1 MRANESIKIPE
12 AVSAVMRLLEDAGFE
27 CFVVG
32 GYLRDSL
39 LGRPTFDVDLAT
51 SATPEDVMRRLSH
64 YSVIPTGIQ
73 HGTVTVLTDDGPVE
87 ITTFREDGSYSD
99 YRHPDE
105 VQFAKTIEE
114 DLSRRDFTINAL
126 AWNEKRGLI
135 DPWGGKSDLRKRVIR
150 TVGDAN
156 QRFRED
162 ALRIFRGLRLSAELA
177 FHIEA
182 ETSEAMCNCM
192 HLLQFVASE
201 RLQVELNR
209 LLVGENAVPVLQKH
223 IDVLLVV
230 IPELACV
237 DKLRHMP
244 VAERIPAPVFRDS
257 TMKRI
262 TSLNNRECMSTSS
275 LLDIVLLRMLYANED
290 IALLF
295 DCTDPYHLA
304 PSPNEDITLLRD
316 CTGFC
321 HLASSPKE
329 EVALLCDCTG
339 HCHVASSTKEEVA
352 LRLAALLCGLD
363 HVADVLRRLRYDSA
377 TIDRV
382 EKLIKFQD
390 EDLCPEKRLVW
401 RAIRVYG
408 LEIFLDG
415 MRLRI
420 AGERAI
426 ARYGEITLEFVSGR
440 EAEHLSIASACEESS
455 KSPPTFVWHKQV
467 ASACE
472 ECEEF
477 SRIPLT
483 FAEGNQAASA
493 CEESIPDATPIE
505 GSKPVTV
512 AIARIANELIRSG
525 QILELKDL
533 AIDGH
538 DLLELGYE
546 GKEIGQMLEFLLE
559 KVCVD
564 GMPNTRE
571 SLLGCIDDKRD
582 I

>member
-1 MRANESIKIPE
+1 MRANESIKVPE
-12 AVSAVMRLLEDAGFE
+12 SVSAVMRLLEDAGFE

-51 SATPEDVMRRLSH
+51 SATPEDVIRSLTH

-73 HGTVTVLTDDGPVE
+73 HGTVSVLTDGGPIE

-135 DPWGGKSDLRKRVIR
+135 DPWGGRSDLKNRVIR

-162 ALRIFRGLRLSAELA
+162 ALRIIRGLRLGAELT
-177 FHIEA
+177 FHIDE
-182 ETSEAMCNCM
+182 ETSEAMYSCK

-209 LLVGENAVPVLQKH
+209 LLVGENALSVLQKH
-223 IDVLLVV
+223 TDILFVV
-230 IPELACV
+230 IPELACL
-237 DKLRHMP
+237 DKARYIP
-244 VAERIPAPVFRDS
+244 DAEYNPAPVLCVATINRG
-257 TMKRI
+257 TN
-262 TSLNNRECMSTSS
+262 LNNREGLSSSS
-275 LLDIVLLRMLYANED
+275 LLDTALLRMSYVSKD
-290 IALLF
+290 IALF
-295 DCTDPYHLA
+295 C
-304 PSPNEDITLLRD
+304 D

-329 EVALLCDCTG
+329 EVAL
-339 HCHVASSTKEEVA
+339 
-352 LRLAALLCGLD
+352 RLAALLFDLD
-363 HVADVLRRLRYDSA
+363 HVAEVLRRLRYDSA

-382 EKLIKFQD
+382 EKLIKFQN
-390 EDLCPEKRLVW
+390 ENLCPEKRSVW
-401 RAIRVYG
+401 RAIRAYG
-408 LEIFLDG
+408 QKIFLDG

-420 AGERAI
+420 AGERAVTG
-426 ARYGEITLEFVSGR
+426 YGEIAPGSVSVGEPEFLLAAG
-440 EAEHLSIASACEESS
+440 ACEGSS
-455 KSPPTFVWHKQV
+455 KTPPAFVW
-467 ASACE
+467 C
-472 ECEEF
+472 
-477 SRIPLT
+477 
-483 FAEGNQAASA
+483 NQAASA
-493 CEESIPDATPIE
+493 CEESSHNTVSIK
-505 GSKPVTV
+505 GSKPATV

-533 AIDGH
+533 VIDGH
-538 DLLELGYE
+538 DLLECGYE
-546 GKEIGQMLEFLLE
+546 GKEIGQMLELILE
-559 KVCVD
+559 KVCVE

-571 SLLGCIDDKRD
+571 SLLHYIDDKRD
-582 I
+582 KQMTAGS

>member
-321 HLASSPKE
+321 HLAATEKTGFVTLKSF
-329 EVALLCDCTG
+329 CD
-339 HCHVASSTKEEVA
+339 
-352 LRLAALLCGLD
+352 LRITLVKTEGGSA
-363 HVADVLRRLRYDSA
+363 VLRMTYTVEGDVM
-377 TIDRV
+377 TIT
-382 EKLIKFQD
+382 D
-390 EDLCPEKRLVW
+390 ENNV
-401 RAIRVYG
+401 
-408 LEIFLDG
+408 
-415 MRLRI
+415 
-420 AGERAI
+420 
-426 ARYGEITLEFVSGR
+426 T
-440 EAEHLSIASACEESS
+440 
-455 KSPPTFVWHKQV
+455 
-467 ASACE
+467 
-472 ECEEF
+472 
-477 SRIPLT
+477 LT
-483 FAEGNQAASA
+483 FRRQ
-493 CEESIPDATPIE
+493 
-505 GSKPVTV
+505 
-512 AIARIANELIRSG
+512 
-525 QILELKDL
+525 
-533 AIDGH
+533 
-538 DLLELGYE
+538 
-546 GKEIGQMLEFLLE
+546 
-559 KVCVD
+559 
-564 GMPNTRE
+564 
-571 SLLGCIDDKRD
+571 
-582 I
+582 

>member
-1 MRANESIKIPE
+1 
-12 AVSAVMRLLEDAGFE
+12 MRLLEDAGFE

-73 HGTVTVLTDDGPVE
+73 HGTITVLTDDGPVE

-177 FHIEA
+177 FHIED

-275 LLDIVLLRMLYANED
+275 LLDIVLLRMSYANED

-304 PSPNEDITLLRD
+304 PSPNKDI
-316 CTGFC
+316 
-321 HLASSPKE
+321 
-329 EVALLCDCTG
+329 ALLFDCTG

-352 LRLAALLCGLD
+352 LRLAALLCDLD

-390 EDLCPEKRLVW
+390 EDLCPEKRSVW
-401 RAIRVYG
+401 RAIRAYG

-426 ARYGEITLEFVSGR
+426 ARYGEITPEFVSGR
-440 EAEHLSIASACEESS
+440 EAEHLSTASEESS

-467 ASACE
+467 VSAFE

-493 CEESIPDATPIE
+493 CEESMPDATPIE
-505 GSKPVTV
+505 GSKPATV

>member
-1 MRANESIKIPE
+1 MRANESIKVPE

-135 DPWGGKSDLRKRVIR
+135 DPWGGKSDLRKSVIR

-177 FHIEA
+177 FHIED

-244 VAERIPAPVFRDS
+244 AAERIPAPEFRDS
-257 TMKRI
+257 TMKRV

-275 LLDIVLLRMLYANED
+275 LLDIALLRMSYANED
-290 IALLF
+290 IALLC
-295 DCTDPYHLA
+295 DCTGPYHLA
-304 PSPNEDITLLRD
+304 PSPNKDI
-316 CTGFC
+316 
-321 HLASSPKE
+321 
-329 EVALLCDCTG
+329 ALLCDCTG
-339 HCHVASSTKEEVA
+339 HRHVASNTKEEVA
-352 LRLAALLCGLD
+352 LRLAALLCDLD

-390 EDLCPEKRLVW
+390 EGLCPEKRSVW
-401 RAIRVYG
+401 RAIRAYG

-467 ASACE
+467 VSARE

-483 FAEGNQAASA
+483 FVEGNQAASA
-493 CEESIPDATPIE
+493 CEKSIPDATPIE
-505 GSKPVTV
+505 GSKPATV

-538 DLLELGYE
+538 DLLECGYE

-564 GMPNTRE
+564 GMPNTRK

>member
-1 MRANESIKIPE
+1 
-12 AVSAVMRLLEDAGFE
+12 MRLLEDAGFE

-275 LLDIVLLRMLYANED
+275 LLDIVLLRMSYANED

-295 DCTDPYHLA
+295 DCTGPYHLA
-304 PSPNEDITLLRD
+304 PSPNKDI
-316 CTGFC
+316 
-321 HLASSPKE
+321 
-329 EVALLCDCTG
+329 ALLFDCTG

-352 LRLAALLCGLD
+352 LRLAALLCDLD
-363 HVADVLRRLRYDSA
+363 HVAEVLRRLRYDSA

-390 EDLCPEKRLVW
+390 EDLCPEKRSVW
-401 RAIRVYG
+401 RAIRAYG

-426 ARYGEITLEFVSGR
+426 ARYGEITPEFVSGR
-440 EAEHLSIASACEESS
+440 EAEHLSTASEESS

-467 ASACE
+467 VSAFE

-505 GSKPVTV
+505 GSKPATV

>member
-1 MRANESIKIPE
+1 MRANESIIIPE

-275 LLDIVLLRMLYANED
+275 LLDIVLLRMSYANED

-295 DCTDPYHLA
+295 DCTGPYHLA
-304 PSPNEDITLLRD
+304 PSPNKDI
-316 CTGFC
+316 
-321 HLASSPKE
+321 
-329 EVALLCDCTG
+329 ALLFDCTG

-352 LRLAALLCGLD
+352 LRLAALLCDLD

-390 EDLCPEKRLVW
+390 EDLCPEKRSVW
-401 RAIRVYG
+401 RAIRAYG

-426 ARYGEITLEFVSGR
+426 ARYGEITPEFVSGR
-440 EAEHLSIASACEESS
+440 EAEHLSTASEESS

-467 ASACE
+467 VSAFE

-493 CEESIPDATPIE
+493 CEESMPDATPIE
-505 GSKPVTV
+505 GSKPATV

>member
-1 MRANESIKIPE
+1 
-12 AVSAVMRLLEDAGFE
+12 MRLLEDAGFE

-73 HGTVTVLTDDGPVE
+73 HGTITVLTDDGPVE

-177 FHIEA
+177 FHIED

-230 IPELACV
+230 IPELAGV

-275 LLDIVLLRMLYANED
+275 LLDIVLLRMSYANED

-304 PSPNEDITLLRD
+304 PSPNKDI
-316 CTGFC
+316 
-321 HLASSPKE
+321 
-329 EVALLCDCTG
+329 ALLFDCTG

-352 LRLAALLCGLD
+352 LRLAALLCDLD

-390 EDLCPEKRLVW
+390 EDLCPEKRSVW
-401 RAIRVYG
+401 RAIRAYG

-467 ASACE
+467 VSAFE

-493 CEESIPDATPIE
+493 CEESIPDATPVE

-571 SLLGCIDDKRD
+571 SLLGYIDDKRNN
-582 I
+582 

>member
-1 MRANESIKIPE
+1 
-12 AVSAVMRLLEDAGFE
+12 
-27 CFVVG
+27 
-32 GYLRDSL
+32 
-39 LGRPTFDVDLAT
+39 
-51 SATPEDVMRRLSH
+51 
-64 YSVIPTGIQ
+64 
-73 HGTVTVLTDDGPVE
+73 
-87 ITTFREDGSYSD
+87 
-99 YRHPDE
+99 
-105 VQFAKTIEE
+105 
-114 DLSRRDFTINAL
+114 
-126 AWNEKRGLI
+126 
-135 DPWGGKSDLRKRVIR
+135 
-150 TVGDAN
+150 
-156 QRFRED
+156 
-162 ALRIFRGLRLSAELA
+162 
-177 FHIEA
+177 
-182 ETSEAMCNCM
+182 
-192 HLLQFVASE
+192 
-201 RLQVELNR
+201 
-209 LLVGENAVPVLQKH
+209 
-223 IDVLLVV
+223 
-230 IPELACV
+230 
-237 DKLRHMP
+237 
-244 VAERIPAPVFRDS
+244 
-257 TMKRI
+257 
-262 TSLNNRECMSTSS
+262 MS
-275 LLDIVLLRMLYANED
+275 YANED

-295 DCTDPYHLA
+295 DCTDPYQLA

-352 LRLAALLCGLD
+352 LRLAALLCDLD

-390 EDLCPEKRLVW
+390 EDLCPEKRSVW
-401 RAIRVYG
+401 RAIRAYG

-426 ARYGEITLEFVSGR
+426 ARYGEITPEFVSGR
-440 EAEHLSIASACEESS
+440 EAEHLSTASEESS

-483 FAEGNQAASA
+483 FVEGNQAASA

-505 GSKPVTV
+505 GSKPATV

>member
-1 MRANESIKIPE
+1 
-12 AVSAVMRLLEDAGFE
+12 MRLLEDAGFE

-177 FHIEA
+177 FHIED

-275 LLDIVLLRMLYANED
+275 LLDIVLLRMSYANED

-295 DCTDPYHLA
+295 DCTGPYHLA
-304 PSPNEDITLLRD
+304 PSPNKDI
-316 CTGFC
+316 
-321 HLASSPKE
+321 
-329 EVALLCDCTG
+329 ALLFDCTG

-352 LRLAALLCGLD
+352 LRLAALLCDLD

-390 EDLCPEKRLVW
+390 EDLCPEKRSVW
-401 RAIRVYG
+401 RAIRAYG

-426 ARYGEITLEFVSGR
+426 ARYGEITPEFVSGR
-440 EAEHLSIASACEESS
+440 EAEHLSTASEESS

-467 ASACE
+467 VSAFE

-493 CEESIPDATPIE
+493 CEESMPDATPIE
-505 GSKPVTV
+505 GSKPATV

>member
-1 MRANESIKIPE
+1 
-12 AVSAVMRLLEDAGFE
+12 MRLLEDAGFE

-244 VAERIPAPVFRDS
+244 AAERIPAPVFRDS

-275 LLDIVLLRMLYANED
+275 LLDIVLLRMSYANED

-295 DCTDPYHLA
+295 DCTGPYHLA
-304 PSPNEDITLLRD
+304 PSPNKDI
-316 CTGFC
+316 
-321 HLASSPKE
+321 
-329 EVALLCDCTG
+329 ALLFDCTG

-352 LRLAALLCGLD
+352 LRLAALLCDLD

-390 EDLCPEKRLVW
+390 EDLCPEKRSVW
-401 RAIRVYG
+401 RAIRAYG

-426 ARYGEITLEFVSGR
+426 ARYGEITPEFVSGR
-440 EAEHLSIASACEESS
+440 EAEHLSTASEESS

-467 ASACE
+467 VSAFE

-493 CEESIPDATPIE
+493 CEESMPDATPIE
-505 GSKPVTV
+505 GSKPATV

>member
-73 HGTVTVLTDDGPVE
+73 HGTITVLTDDGPVE

-275 LLDIVLLRMLYANED
+275 LLDIVLLRMSYANED

-295 DCTDPYHLA
+295 DCTGPYHLA
-304 PSPNEDITLLRD
+304 PSPNKDI
-316 CTGFC
+316 
-321 HLASSPKE
+321 
-329 EVALLCDCTG
+329 ALLFDCTG

-352 LRLAALLCGLD
+352 LRLAALLCDLD

-390 EDLCPEKRLVW
+390 EDLCPEKRSVW
-401 RAIRVYG
+401 RAIRAYG

-426 ARYGEITLEFVSGR
+426 ARYGEITPEFVSGR
-440 EAEHLSIASACEESS
+440 EAEHLSTASEESS

-467 ASACE
+467 VSAFE

-493 CEESIPDATPIE
+493 CEESMPDATPIE
-505 GSKPVTV
+505 GSKPATV

>member
-135 DPWGGKSDLRKRVIR
+135 DPWGGKSDLRKSVIR

-177 FHIEA
+177 FHIED

-244 VAERIPAPVFRDS
+244 AAERIPAPEFRDS
-257 TMKRI
+257 TMKRV

-275 LLDIVLLRMLYANED
+275 LLDIALLRMSYANED
-290 IALLF
+290 IALLC
-295 DCTDPYHLA
+295 DCTGPYHLA
-304 PSPNEDITLLRD
+304 PSPNKDI
-316 CTGFC
+316 
-321 HLASSPKE
+321 
-329 EVALLCDCTG
+329 ALLCDCTG
-339 HCHVASSTKEEVA
+339 HRHVASNTKEEVA
-352 LRLAALLCGLD
+352 LRLAALLCDLD

-390 EDLCPEKRLVW
+390 EGLCPEKRSVW
-401 RAIRVYG
+401 RAIRAYG

-467 ASACE
+467 VSARE

-483 FAEGNQAASA
+483 FVEGNQAASA
-493 CEESIPDATPIE
+493 CEKSIPDATPIE
-505 GSKPVTV
+505 GSKPATV

-538 DLLELGYE
+538 DLLECGYE

-564 GMPNTRE
+564 GMPNTRK

>member
-1 MRANESIKIPE
+1 MRANESIKVPE
-12 AVSAVMRLLEDAGFE
+12 SVSAVMRLLEDAGFE

-177 FHIEA
+177 FHIED

-275 LLDIVLLRMLYANED
+275 LLDIVLLRMSYANED

-295 DCTDPYHLA
+295 DCTGPYHLA
-304 PSPNEDITLLRD
+304 PSPNKDI
-316 CTGFC
+316 
-321 HLASSPKE
+321 
-329 EVALLCDCTG
+329 ALLFDCTG

-352 LRLAALLCGLD
+352 LRLAALLCDLD

-390 EDLCPEKRLVW
+390 EDLCPEKRSVW
-401 RAIRVYG
+401 RAIRAYG

-426 ARYGEITLEFVSGR
+426 ARYGEITPEFVSGR
-440 EAEHLSIASACEESS
+440 EAEHLSTASEESS

-467 ASACE
+467 VSAFE

-483 FAEGNQAASA
+483 FVEGNQAASA

-505 GSKPVTV
+505 GSKPATV

>member
-1 MRANESIKIPE
+1 
-12 AVSAVMRLLEDAGFE
+12 
-27 CFVVG
+27 
-32 GYLRDSL
+32 
-39 LGRPTFDVDLAT
+39 
-51 SATPEDVMRRLSH
+51 
-64 YSVIPTGIQ
+64 
-73 HGTVTVLTDDGPVE
+73 
-87 ITTFREDGSYSD
+87 
-99 YRHPDE
+99 
-105 VQFAKTIEE
+105 
-114 DLSRRDFTINAL
+114 
-126 AWNEKRGLI
+126 
-135 DPWGGKSDLRKRVIR
+135 
-150 TVGDAN
+150 
-156 QRFRED
+156 
-162 ALRIFRGLRLSAELA
+162 
-177 FHIEA
+177 
-182 ETSEAMCNCM
+182 
-192 HLLQFVASE
+192 
-201 RLQVELNR
+201 
-209 LLVGENAVPVLQKH
+209 
-223 IDVLLVV
+223 
-230 IPELACV
+230 
-237 DKLRHMP
+237 MP

-275 LLDIVLLRMLYANED
+275 LLDIVLLRMSYANED

-295 DCTDPYHLA
+295 DCTGPYHLA
-304 PSPNEDITLLRD
+304 PSPNKDI
-316 CTGFC
+316 
-321 HLASSPKE
+321 
-329 EVALLCDCTG
+329 ALLFDCTG

-352 LRLAALLCGLD
+352 LRLAALLCDLD

-390 EDLCPEKRLVW
+390 EDLCPEKRSVW
-401 RAIRVYG
+401 RAIRAYG

-426 ARYGEITLEFVSGR
+426 ARYGEITPEFVSGR
-440 EAEHLSIASACEESS
+440 EAEHLSTASEESS

-467 ASACE
+467 VSAFE

-493 CEESIPDATPIE
+493 CEESMPDATPIE
-505 GSKPVTV
+505 GSKPATV

>member
-135 DPWGGKSDLRKRVIR
+135 DPWGGKSDLRKSVIR
-150 TVGDAN
+150 TIGDAN

-177 FHIEA
+177 FHIED

-244 VAERIPAPVFRDS
+244 AAERIPAPEFRDS
-257 TMKRI
+257 TMKRV

-275 LLDIVLLRMLYANED
+275 LLDIALLRMSYANED
-290 IALLF
+290 IALLC
-295 DCTDPYHLA
+295 DCTGPYHLA
-304 PSPNEDITLLRD
+304 PSPNKDI
-316 CTGFC
+316 
-321 HLASSPKE
+321 
-329 EVALLCDCTG
+329 ALLCDCTG
-339 HCHVASSTKEEVA
+339 HRHVASNTKEEVA
-352 LRLAALLCGLD
+352 LRLAALLCDLD

-390 EDLCPEKRLVW
+390 EGLCPEKRSVW
-401 RAIRVYG
+401 RAIRAYG

-467 ASACE
+467 VSARE

-483 FAEGNQAASA
+483 FVEGNQAASA
-493 CEESIPDATPIE
+493 CEKSIPDATPIE
-505 GSKPVTV
+505 GSKPATV

-538 DLLELGYE
+538 DLLECGYE

-564 GMPNTRE
+564 GMPNTRK

>member
-135 DPWGGKSDLRKRVIR
+135 DPWGGKSDLRKSVIR

-177 FHIEA
+177 FHIED

-244 VAERIPAPVFRDS
+244 AAERIPAPEFRDS
-257 TMKRI
+257 TMKRV

-275 LLDIVLLRMLYANED
+275 LLDIALLRMSYANED

-295 DCTDPYHLA
+295 DCTGPYHLA
-304 PSPNEDITLLRD
+304 PSPNKDI
-316 CTGFC
+316 
-321 HLASSPKE
+321 
-329 EVALLCDCTG
+329 ALLCDCTG
-339 HCHVASSTKEEVA
+339 HRHVASNTKEEVA
-352 LRLAALLCGLD
+352 LRLAALLCDLD

-390 EDLCPEKRLVW
+390 EGLCPEKRSVW
-401 RAIRVYG
+401 RAIRAYG

-467 ASACE
+467 VSARE

-483 FAEGNQAASA
+483 FVEGNQAASA
-493 CEESIPDATPIE
+493 CEKSIPDATPIE
-505 GSKPVTV
+505 GSKPATV

-538 DLLELGYE
+538 DLLECGYE

-564 GMPNTRE
+564 GMPNTRK

>member
-1 MRANESIKIPE
+1 
-12 AVSAVMRLLEDAGFE
+12 
-27 CFVVG
+27 
-32 GYLRDSL
+32 
-39 LGRPTFDVDLAT
+39 
-51 SATPEDVMRRLSH
+51 
-64 YSVIPTGIQ
+64 
-73 HGTVTVLTDDGPVE
+73 
-87 ITTFREDGSYSD
+87 
-99 YRHPDE
+99 
-105 VQFAKTIEE
+105 
-114 DLSRRDFTINAL
+114 
-126 AWNEKRGLI
+126 
-135 DPWGGKSDLRKRVIR
+135 
-150 TVGDAN
+150 
-156 QRFRED
+156 
-162 ALRIFRGLRLSAELA
+162 
-177 FHIEA
+177 
-182 ETSEAMCNCM
+182 M

-244 VAERIPAPVFRDS
+244 AAERIPAPEFRDS
-257 TMKRI
+257 TMKRV

-275 LLDIVLLRMLYANED
+275 LLDIALLRMSYANED
-290 IALLF
+290 IALLC
-295 DCTDPYHLA
+295 DCTGPYHLA
-304 PSPNEDITLLRD
+304 PSPNKDI
-316 CTGFC
+316 
-321 HLASSPKE
+321 
-329 EVALLCDCTG
+329 ALLCDCTG
-339 HCHVASSTKEEVA
+339 HRHVASNTKEEVA
-352 LRLAALLCGLD
+352 LRLAALLCDLD

-390 EDLCPEKRLVW
+390 EGLCPEKRSVW
-401 RAIRVYG
+401 RAIRAYG

-467 ASACE
+467 VSARE

-483 FAEGNQAASA
+483 FVEGNQAASA
-493 CEESIPDATPIE
+493 CEKSIPDATPIE
-505 GSKPVTV
+505 GSKPATV

-564 GMPNTRE
+564 GMPNTRK

>member
-1 MRANESIKIPE
+1 
-12 AVSAVMRLLEDAGFE
+12 MRLLEDAGFE

-275 LLDIVLLRMLYANED
+275 LLDIVLLRMSYANED

-295 DCTDPYHLA
+295 DCTGPYHLA
-304 PSPNEDITLLRD
+304 PSPNKDI
-316 CTGFC
+316 
-321 HLASSPKE
+321 
-329 EVALLCDCTG
+329 ALLFDCTG

-352 LRLAALLCGLD
+352 LRLAALLCDLD

-390 EDLCPEKRLVW
+390 EDLCPEKRSVW
-401 RAIRVYG
+401 RAIRAYG

-426 ARYGEITLEFVSGR
+426 ARYGEITPEFVSGR
-440 EAEHLSIASACEESS
+440 EAEHLSTASEESS

-467 ASACE
+467 VSAFE

-493 CEESIPDATPIE
+493 CEESMPDATPIE
-505 GSKPVTV
+505 GSKPATV

>member
-51 SATPEDVMRRLSH
+51 SATPEDVMHSLPH

-135 DPWGGKSDLRKRVIR
+135 DPWGGKSDLRKSVIR

-177 FHIEA
+177 FHIED

-230 IPELACV
+230 IPEIACV

-244 VAERIPAPVFRDS
+244 AAERIPAPEFRDS
-257 TMKRI
+257 TMKRV

-275 LLDIVLLRMLYANED
+275 LLDIALLRMSYANED
-290 IALLF
+290 IALLC
-295 DCTDPYHLA
+295 DCTGPYHLA
-304 PSPNEDITLLRD
+304 PSPNKDI
-316 CTGFC
+316 
-321 HLASSPKE
+321 
-329 EVALLCDCTG
+329 ALLCDCTG
-339 HCHVASSTKEEVA
+339 HRHVASSTKEEVA
-352 LRLAALLCGLD
+352 LRLAALLCDLD

-390 EDLCPEKRLVW
+390 EGLCPEKRSVW
-401 RAIRVYG
+401 RAIRAYG

-467 ASACE
+467 VSARE

-483 FAEGNQAASA
+483 FVEGNQAASA

-505 GSKPVTV
+505 GSKPATV

-538 DLLELGYE
+538 DLLECGYE

>member
-1 MRANESIKIPE
+1 MRANESIKVPE
-12 AVSAVMRLLEDAGFE
+12 SVSAVMRLLEDAGFE

-51 SATPEDVMRRLSH
+51 SATPEDVIRSLTH

-73 HGTVTVLTDDGPVE
+73 HGTVSVLTDDSPIE

-135 DPWGGKSDLRKRVIR
+135 DPWGGQSDLKNRVIR

-162 ALRIFRGLRLSAELA
+162 ALRIIRGLRLGAELA
-177 FHIEA
+177 FHIDE
-182 ETSEAMCNCM
+182 ETSEAMYSCK

-209 LLVGENAVPVLQKH
+209 LLVGENALSVLQKH
-223 IDVLLVV
+223 TDILFVV

-237 DKLRHMP
+237 DKFRY
-244 VAERIPAPVFRDS
+244 IPDTEYNSAPVLCDA
-257 TMKRI
+257 TMNLG
-262 TSLNNRECMSTSS
+262 TNLNNREGLSSSS
-275 LLDIVLLRMLYANED
+275 LLDTALLRMSYVSED
-290 IALLF
+290 IALL
-295 DCTDPYHLA
+295 CNCNSSRHV
-304 PSPNEDITLLRD
+304 
-316 CTGFC
+316 
-321 HLASSPKE
+321 ASSPKE
-329 EVALLCDCTG
+329 EVASLCDCTG
-339 HCHVASSTKEEVA
+339 PCHVASSPKEEVA
-352 LRLAALLCGLD
+352 LRLAALLFDLD
-363 HVADVLRRLRYDSA
+363 HVAEVLRRLRYDSA

-382 EKLIKFQD
+382 EKLINFQN
-390 EDLCPEKRLVW
+390 EDLCPEKRSVW
-401 RAIRVYG
+401 RAIRAYG
-408 LEIFLDG
+408 QKIFLDG

-420 AGERAI
+420 AGERAVTG
-426 ARYGEITLEFVSGR
+426 YGEIAPGSVSVGEPEF
-440 EAEHLSIASACEESS
+440 LSAAGACEESS
-455 KSPPTFVWHKQV
+455 KTPPAFVW
-467 ASACE
+467 
-472 ECEEF
+472 
-477 SRIPLT
+477 R
-483 FAEGNQAASA
+483 NQAASA
-493 CEESIPDATPIE
+493 CEESSHNTVSIE
-505 GSKPVTV
+505 GSKPATV

-538 DLLELGYE
+538 DLLECGYE
-546 GKEIGQMLEFLLE
+546 GKEIGQMLELILE
-559 KVCVD
+559 KVCVE

-571 SLLGCIDDKRD
+571 SLLHYIDDKRD
-582 I
+582 KQMTAGS

>member
-275 LLDIVLLRMLYANED
+275 LLDIVLLRMSYANED

-295 DCTDPYHLA
+295 DCTGPYHLA
-304 PSPNEDITLLRD
+304 PSPNKDI
-316 CTGFC
+316 
-321 HLASSPKE
+321 
-329 EVALLCDCTG
+329 ALLFDCTG

-352 LRLAALLCGLD
+352 LRLAALLCDLD

-390 EDLCPEKRLVW
+390 EDLCPEKRSVW
-401 RAIRVYG
+401 RAIRAYG

-426 ARYGEITLEFVSGR
+426 ARYGEITPEFVSGR
-440 EAEHLSIASACEESS
+440 EAEHLSTASEESS

-467 ASACE
+467 VSAFE

-493 CEESIPDATPIE
+493 CEESMPDATPIE
-505 GSKPVTV
+505 GSKPATV

>member
-177 FHIEA
+177 FHIED

-275 LLDIVLLRMLYANED
+275 LLDIVLLRMSYANED

-295 DCTDPYHLA
+295 DCTGPYHLA
-304 PSPNEDITLLRD
+304 PSPNKDI
-316 CTGFC
+316 
-321 HLASSPKE
+321 
-329 EVALLCDCTG
+329 ALLFDCTG

-352 LRLAALLCGLD
+352 LRLAALLCDLD

-382 EKLIKFQD
+382 EKLIKFQN
-390 EDLCPEKRLVW
+390 EDLCSEKRSVW
-401 RAIRVYG
+401 RAIRAYG
-408 LEIFLDG
+408 QKIFLDG

-420 AGERAI
+420 AGERAVTG
-426 ARYGEITLEFVSGR
+426 YGEIAPGSVSVGEPEF
-440 EAEHLSIASACEESS
+440 LSAAGACEESS
-455 KSPPTFVWHKQV
+455 KTPPAFVW
-467 ASACE
+467 
-472 ECEEF
+472 
-477 SRIPLT
+477 R
-483 FAEGNQAASA
+483 NQAASA
-493 CEESIPDATPIE
+493 CEESSHNTVSIE
-505 GSKPVTV
+505 GSKPATV

-533 AIDGH
+533 VIDGH
-538 DLLELGYE
+538 DLLECGYE
-546 GKEIGQMLEFLLE
+546 GKEIGQMLELILE
-559 KVCVD
+559 KVCVE

-571 SLLGCIDDKRD
+571 SLLHYIDDKRD
-582 I
+582 KQMTAGS